1 MCCYVSKPQTR
12 LPHAVFLGLF
22 AWVLASLAAC
32 GKTEQNSAPARGAD
46 VVVATATHATLPVQL
61 TYSARTAGSREVE
74 VRARVSGI
82 LLERRYHEGKPIRR
96 GDTMFLIDPEPFRA
110 AVSQAKADLAVQRAQ
125 FDQATRERNRILP
138 LVEKNAVSQKARDA
152 AVSSFE
158 MAEANVQAAEARLKT
173 AELDLSYTEVHAP
186 ITGLTSRET
195 RSEGSLVTAGT
206 ESSLLTRIVQTD
218 PLYIEFDMPEEE
230 AALLRQS
237 LRSAKEQQIKVRLL
251 LVDGA
256 EPGTAGDLTFLD
268 NAVSTT
274 SGTVNA
280 RAVLKNPDLALIP
293 GQFVRVRV
301 EGVALANVMVVPR
314 RAVMTGAEGPF
325 VWTVDDKN
333 VAQFRS
339 VQMGR
344 SVGDDVVIAQ
354 GLNEGD
360 RYITEGSIAVHPGAP
375 VNIQSKERKDA
386 KDAQPPSTK
395 SPGAA

>member
-1 MCCYVSKPQTR
+1 
-12 LPHAVFLGLF
+12 
-22 AWVLASLAAC
+22 
-32 GKTEQNSAPARGAD
+32 
-46 VVVATATHATLPVQL
+46 
-61 TYSARTAGSREVE
+61 
-74 VRARVSGI
+74 VSGI
-82 LLERRYHEGKPIRR
+82 LLERRYHEGRPIRR

-110 AVSQAKADLAVQRAQ
+110 AVAQAKADLAVQRAQ
-125 FDQATRERNRILP
+125 LDQATRERNRILP
-138 LVEKNAVSQKARDA
+138 LVEKNAVSQKSRDA

-173 AELDLSYTEVHAP
+173 AELNLSYTEVHAP
-186 ITGLTSRET
+186 ITGLASRET

-218 PLYIEFDMPEEE
+218 PLYVEFDVPEEE

-237 LRSAKEQQIKVRLL
+237 MRSAKAQQVKVRLL
-251 LVDGA
+251 LDDGT
-256 EPGTAGDLTFLD
+256 EPETAGDLTFLD

-280 RAVLKNPDLALIP
+280 RAVLKNPELALIP
-293 GQFVRVRV
+293 GQFVRVRL
-301 EGVALANVMVVPR
+301 EGVTLANVMVVPR

-344 SVGDDVVIAQ
+344 NVGDDVVIAQ

-360 RYITEGSIAVHPGAP
+360 RYITEGSMAVRPGTP
-375 VNIQSKERKDA
+375 VNIHSKERKDA
-386 KDAQPPSTK
+386 KDAQAPTTK